1 MVKRLFD
8 DLAPDEGVSGPQ
20 SFNARPG
27 IMKYFIFFCAVL
39 LFASALAGCSRLNCT
54 PLEQLLGADV
64 NLVSLGKNISDTLI
78 AQSMPPLLPRQ
89 PAQPIFITTPVNND
103 NLKSSSS
110 FARSLQNSIGA
121 EFVRQGFAVNEIKL
135 RGNVII
141 NQGEGEFMLSR
152 DLMELK
158 EKQRA
163 QAIVVGT
170 YTLADRVMYLSI
182 RLVRPGDSAIL
193 AVYEKRLCLDARS
206 LQMLGLQVSEED
218 PFPQP
223 GESWL
228 DRLLYW

>member
-1 MVKRLFD
+1 
-8 DLAPDEGVSGPQ
+8 
-20 SFNARPG
+20 
-27 IMKYFIFFCAVL
+27 MKHCIFFSAVL
-39 LFASALAGCSRLNCT
+39 LLVSALAGCSRMNCT
-54 PLEQLLGADV
+54 PLEKLLGADV

-89 PAQPIFITTPVNND
+89 PEQPIFITTPVNND
-103 NLKSSSS
+103 NLKKTSS
-110 FARSLQNSIGA
+110 FARSLQNSIAA

-135 RGNVII
+135 RGNVVI
-141 NQGEGEFMLSR
+141 NQGEGVFMLSR

-170 YTLADRVMYLSI
+170 YTMADRVMYLSI
-182 RLVRPGDSAIL
+182 RLVRPGDSTIL

-206 LQMLGLQVSEED
+206 LQMLGIQVREED

-223 GESWL
+223 GEPLL

>member
-1 MVKRLFD
+1 
-8 DLAPDEGVSGPQ
+8 
-20 SFNARPG
+20 
-27 IMKYFIFFCAVL
+27 MKQLIFFSIV
-39 LFASALAGCSRLNCT
+39 ALVIPALTGCSRLNCT

-89 PAQPIFITTPVNND
+89 PEQPVFITTPVNND
-103 NLKSSSS
+103 NLKNSSS

-135 RGNVII
+135 RGNVVI
-141 NQGEGEFMLSR
+141 NEGKGEFMLSR

-158 EKQRA
+158 EKQLA

-170 YTLADRVMYLSI
+170 YTLVDRVMYLSI

-193 AVYEKRLCLDARS
+193 AVYEKRLCLDVGS
-206 LQMLGLQVSEED
+206 LQMLGLQVNEED
-218 PFPQP
+218 PFPKP
-223 GESWL
+223 GEPLL
-228 DRLLYW
+228 DRVLYW